1 MELQNRI
8 GLRVQALRKVRG
20 LTQEG
25 LAERSGKS
33 VDTLSLIERGRILPA
48 LDTLYALAEGL
59 GEPLTTLLPVDLGG
73 LEVATPIAKLRE
85 NAWAIL
91 CQMDAPLL
99 PVAVALL
106 DALVKVRK

>member
-48 LDTLYALAEGL
+48 LDTLLALAAGLGISVGQLLPDDL
-59 GEPLTTLLPVDLGG
+59 GEPEPPAALGR
-73 LEVATPIAKLRE
+73 LRE
-85 NAWAIL
+85 RAWAML
-91 CQMDAPLL
+91 CHLDARTL
-99 PVAVALL
+99 PVAVAQLE
-106 DALVKVRK
+106 ALHGLQN

>member
-59 GEPLTTLLPVDLGG
+59 GEPVTTLLPDDVGG
-73 LEVATPIAKLRE
+73 PEVPPAIAKLRE
-85 NAWAIL
+85 DAWATL
-91 CQMDAPLL
+91 CRLDAPFL

-106 DALVKVRK
+106 TALAKVRE